1 MLNYIKYAKLDKV
14 YIRSTNIHFLCK
26 SKLILANE
34 LWYSLKITFYLKALR
49 STFIMDK
56 KNGMYHY
63 YKLIPTA
70 TTKTFSHQLEREIIN
85 QGS

>member
-1 MLNYIKYAKLDKV
+1 MLNEIKKTFV
-14 YIRSTNIHFLCK
+14 QIHRIRLNKYSFLCK

-34 LWYSLKITFYLKALR
+34 LWYGSKNCFYLKALR

-56 KNGMYHY
+56 ENGMYHY
-63 YKLIPTA
+63 HKLIPTA